1 MAQDDLLFMTASRA
15 AMLIR
20 MRKLS
25 PVEYLEAILVAA
37 HQQQGRLNCFTAI
50 LDEEA
55 RRAAWLAEQA
65 VRLGAPLGPLHGVPI
80 SIKDLLDVRG
90 TPTRHGSAIFAD
102 APSATQDDVLVQ
114 RLRDAGA

>member
-50 LDEEA
+50 LMKKH
-55 RRAAWLAEQA
+55 
-65 VRLGAPLGPLHGVPI
+65 VRPQGVL
-80 SIKDLLDVRG
+80 S
-90 TPTRHGSAIFAD
+90 
-102 APSATQDDVLVQ
+102 
-114 RLRDAGA
+114 RL

>member
-1 MAQDDLLFMTASRA
+1 MVFHNAQMRAYARSSVEASAMAQDDLLFMTASRA

-55 RRAAWLAEQA
+55 RAACRAGCYGWCSTRPPAWRTHQHQGFIGREGCSDTS
-65 VRLGAPLGPLHGVPI
+65 RFG
-80 SIKDLLDVRG
+80 DFR
-90 TPTRHGSAIFAD
+90 
-102 APSATQDDVLVQ
+102 
-114 RLRDAGA
+114 